1 MCSSLRRTRHF
12 SSRSSE
18 PRSSHWMASKKLVL
32 PVPFGP
38 TTMSADASRLMRWR
52 RLKPRKPSISTHLKT
67 DRSDIVE
74 MPPVSEECDETGCL
88 VVLDPVDDELV
99 PQVRVCVRQSVRRRF
114 RE

>member
-38 TTMSADASRLMRWR
+38 TTMTADASRLMRWR
-52 RLKPRKPSISTHLKT
+52 RLKPRNPSISTHRKT

-74 MPPVSEECDETGCL
+74 VPPILEEGHEAPPL
-88 VVLDPVDDELV
+88 VVPNAVDVELV
-99 PQVRVCVRQSVRRRF
+99 PQVGVLVR
-114 RE
+114 